1 MIEVIYKEETAEQD
15 GVQETFSMPRNVRQI
30 GLANGNYRIYV
41 EDYVYTFLKRLS
53 EEEKEQGKAAV
64 LTGEI
69 KWTEDMICVFVK
81 GALAADEMEATVEHI
96 DFSEE
101 IWQRLQENKEKYFP
115 DQEIVGWFFAQH
127 QSAVEITDLLV
138 KTHLRY
144 FGGEKILILMEPV
157 ERDEAFFRYD
167 GGTMVKVEG
176 YYIYYEKNS
185 QMQTYMI
192 ERNQNAGPETSEKV
206 EDKAVR
212 NFRKIIDSKKPEER
226 EEEKTSVF
234 SYAATVCLAL
244 AVLATGVAFFQN
256 RQNSSGIPE
265 DAATASAVIAQATP
279 EVTVAVQNSTD
290 EKPAGEVAPVPEKS
304 VSIVPITAAVTL
316 KDDRPAAAETPAD
329 AGKNDITRTPAPSVT
344 EKAQK
349 SAEDNSRSSGAKKN
363 QKSYPEKKSE
373 KNINEAKDTDK
384 NQNAQQNTRQ
394 TAETAASAE
403 NTHSTYVIRP
413 GDTLYQIS
421 LRCYGNAGAMEE
433 ICKLNGISADEIIYP
448 GQVIVLP

>member
-115 DQEIVGWFFAQH
+115 DQEIVGWFFAQY

-192 ERNQNAGPETSEKV
+192 
-206 EDKAVR
+206 
-212 NFRKIIDSKKPEER
+212 
-226 EEEKTSVF
+226 
-234 SYAATVCLAL
+234 
-244 AVLATGVAFFQN
+244 
-256 RQNSSGIPE
+256 
-265 DAATASAVIAQATP
+265 
-279 EVTVAVQNSTD
+279 
-290 EKPAGEVAPVPEKS
+290 
-304 VSIVPITAAVTL
+304 
-316 KDDRPAAAETPAD
+316 
-329 AGKNDITRTPAPSVT
+329 
-344 EKAQK
+344 
-349 SAEDNSRSSGAKKN
+349 
-363 QKSYPEKKSE
+363 
-373 KNINEAKDTDK
+373 
-384 NQNAQQNTRQ
+384 
-394 TAETAASAE
+394 
-403 NTHSTYVIRP
+403 
-413 GDTLYQIS
+413 
-421 LRCYGNAGAMEE
+421 
-433 ICKLNGISADEIIYP
+433 
-448 GQVIVLP
+448 